1 MKPRQFEYF
10 APNSVD
16 EAVSL
21 LEPHAD
27 SARLLAGGQSLLP
40 MMNFRLV
47 SPEILIDLNRVHDL
61 AYVRAEIDAVRIGAM
76 TRQRTLEFSSQI
88 KSELPL
94 LSATLPLIGHLPTRS
109 RGTIGGSLSHNDPAA
124 ELPMMLNALDGEVL
138 ARGPQGTRVI
148 AAKDFFSGSM
158 TTALNPNEI
167 LVEIKFPRMPKNA
180 RFAVEEFSRR
190 KGDFAIAAIAVVL
203 VGTGASIEKVSIAT
217 AGITAHSLRLSAAEQ
232 VLLESGATEAA
243 IAQAAKAGAETIEPL
258 SDANGSGEFRR
269 HLTRVLTE
277 RAVRRAL
284 DQRPAQLH

>member
-10 APNSVD
+10 APKSVD
-16 EAVSL
+16 DAVAL
-21 LEPHAD
+21 LAQHGD
-27 SARLLAGGQSLLP
+27 GARLLAGGQSLLP

-47 SPEILIDLNRVHDL
+47 SPEVLIDLNRVGDL
-61 AYVRAEIDAVRIGAM
+61 AYIRAEGDAIRIGAM
-76 TRQRTLEFSSQI
+76 TRQRTLEFSPQI

-124 ELPMMLNALDGEVL
+124 ELPMMLNALDGEVS
-138 ARGPQGTRVI
+138 ARGPKGTRVI

-158 TTALNPNEI
+158 STTLNPNEI
-167 LVEIKFPRMPKNA
+167 LVDIKFPRTPKNA

-190 KGDFAIAAIAVVL
+190 KGDFAIAAVAVL
-203 VGTGASIEKVSIAT
+203 LIGTGTSIKQVSIAT
-217 AGITAHSLRLSAAEQ
+217 AGVTAHSVRLSAAEQ

-243 IAQAAKAGAETIEPL
+243 IAQAAKAGAESIEPL
-258 SDANGSGEFRR
+258 SDTNASGEFRR

-284 DQRPAQLH
+284 DQRSAALH